1 MKTTTALNALLDFSR
16 QHSDYYR
23 QHLHQVPGKLTTLAE
38 LPVIDPAHY
47 WQGSHN
53 LDQWPVLTAAGVDA
67 LVFKT
72 GGSTGSGKL
81 SLFTREEW
89 QTLVSDFGKHLSDQL
104 NPGDRVANLFYVG
117 DLYASFLFIHDS
129 LAQVRGAV
137 SEFPF
142 TGAVES
148 GVLAEAITEYRINVL
163 AGVPAQ
169 LLKFAAWLEQRS
181 QRLEGVKTVLYGG
194 ESLFCAQRQIL
205 ARVFPEARFASIGYA
220 SVDAGL
226 IGTSDRDCAPGEH
239 RMLESHSV
247 VEILDEVSGEVIEEC
262 GRNGQLVITNLTR
275 RLMPLIRYPVG
286 DLACWREPPATARR
300 KFALMGRSMNGQRV
314 RVGTLSLQIGEIDN
328 LMQRLRIGSDW
339 QLVIEQRGA
348 KDLLSLKWLPDAQG
362 HDSEAANT
370 ELRLEL
376 IRQYPM
382 IEQLQNEQLLELQV
396 TRCDSADLICH
407 PRSGKLQRIV
417 DRRVYQAPA
426 GEQT

>member
-1 MKTTTALNALLDFSR
+1 MKITTALKQLLDFSR
-16 QHSDYYR
+16 QHSGYYR
-23 QHLHQVPGKLTTLAE
+23 QHWHQVPDNFTRLAD
-38 LPVIDPAHY
+38 LPVIDPTRY
-47 WQGSHN
+47 WRDSHD
-53 LDQWPVLTAAGVDA
+53 LDQWPVLTAAGRDA

-81 SLFTREEW
+81 SLFTRNEW
-89 QTLVSDFGKHLSDQL
+89 QTLVSDFGRQLTDQL
-104 NPGDRVANLFYVG
+104 DPGDRVANLFYVG

-129 LAQVRGAV
+129 LKQASVDV

-205 ARVFPEARFASIGYA
+205 ARVFPQARFASIGYA

-247 VEILDEVSGEVIEEC
+247 LEILDEVSGEVIEEC

-286 DLACWREPPATARR
+286 DLACWRDPPATARR

-314 RVGTLSLQIGEIDN
+314 RVGTLSLQIGEIDS

-348 KDLLSLKWLPDAQG
+348 KDLLSLKWLPATQL
-362 HDSEAANT
+362 HDNETAST
-370 ELRLEL
+370 DLRLEL
-376 IRQYPM
+376 IRQHPL

-396 TRCDSADLICH
+396 IRCASADLVCH

-417 DRRVYQAPA
+417 DRRVYQAPT